1 MWKGR
6 SKIGYDG
13 ERERGK
19 EGEREGLEGGW
30 VCGKEEAR
38 LGTMERGREGGRER
52 GRESWARDSSLQ
64 KMEALLPPAAM
75 AVLRRSPF
83 PRDNILGERAA
94 GEK

>member
-1 MWKGR
+1 MGVWKGG
-6 SKIGYDG
+6 SEIGYDG
-13 ERERGK
+13 ERERGR
-19 EGEREGLEGGW
+19 RE
-30 VCGKEEAR
+30 K
-38 LGTMERGREGGRER
+38 

>member
-1 MWKGR
+1 MGVWKGG
-6 SKIGYDG
+6 SEIGYDV
-13 ERERGK
+13 ERERGR
-19 EGEREGLEGGW
+19 RE
-30 VCGKEEAR
+30 K
-38 LGTMERGREGGRER
+38 